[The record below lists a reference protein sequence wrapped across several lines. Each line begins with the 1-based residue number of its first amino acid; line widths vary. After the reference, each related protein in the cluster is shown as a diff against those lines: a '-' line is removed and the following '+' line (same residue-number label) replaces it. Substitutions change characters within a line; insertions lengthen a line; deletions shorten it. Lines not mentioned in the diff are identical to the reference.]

1 MNNVTKGANYSAYTL
16 KEGDVLR
23 NVNGKKTAIYIEW
36 TNRGRRIKVIDSTSK
51 SDVLEYWDTL
61 SSKQLQQRFPVL
73 VKNARHEIKVSDLT
87 DEEFA
92 RVSALLKEANVNFT
106 ADRIK

>member
-1 MNNVTKGANYSAYTL
+1 MNNVTKEANYNVHAL
-16 KEGDVLR
+16 EAGDVLR
-23 NVNGKKTAIYIEW
+23 NANGKKTAVFEAW
-36 TNRGRRIKVIDSTSK
+36 TTRGYRIKVTDATVK
-51 SDVLEYWDTL
+51 SEVLEYWDTL
-61 SSKQLQQRFPVL
+61 SWRQLPQRFPVL

-106 ADRIK
+106 ANRIK